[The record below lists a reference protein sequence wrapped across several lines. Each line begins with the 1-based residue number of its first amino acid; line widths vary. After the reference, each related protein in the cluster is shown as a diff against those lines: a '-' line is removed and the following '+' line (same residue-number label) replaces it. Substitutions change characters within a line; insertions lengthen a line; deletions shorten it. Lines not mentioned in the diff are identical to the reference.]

1 MKVYSYDLDKDGFD
15 KLKKDLSDMK
25 RSITTQKFKK
35 YLAKKCLDE
44 LVEIQKKSLSTIN
57 TDEDVV
63 ASEYMN
69 SNHVIIGNTN
79 DDTIFIYNDAMI
91 DVSAKTMSES
101 KKLNY
106 PNLTLSLA
114 KLVEYGMGYTGL
126 AFTPHQ
132 EEVEDWL
139 YDIGENPD
147 GTLGHGSAGW
157 YYKDNSGQ
165 TRWSNGFAG
174 RMIFYQ
180 LKEHIKEKIMD
191 WIAEYWVTEKSKS
204 L

>member
-1 MKVYSYDLDKDGFD
+1 MKVYSYDLDKDGFK

-44 LVEIQKKSLSTIN
+44 LVEIQKQSLTTIN
-57 TDEDVV
+57 TDEDVI
-63 ASEYMN
+63 ASEYMS
-69 SNHVIIGNTN
+69 SNHVLIGDAN
-79 DDTIFIYNDAMI
+79 DDTILIYNDAMI
-91 DVSAKTMSES
+91 DVSAKEMSED

-106 PNLTLSLA
+106 PNMTLSLA
-114 KLVEYGMGYTGL
+114 KLVEYGMGYAGL
-126 AFTPHQ
+126 SFTPHQ
-132 EEVEDWL
+132 EEVEEWE
-139 YDIGENPD
+139 YDINN
-147 GTLGHGSAGW
+147 HGSAGW

-165 TRWSNGFAG
+165 TRWSNGYAG

-180 LKEHIKEKIMD
+180 LKKHIEEKIMD
-191 WIAEYWVTEKSKS
+191 WIAEYWVTEKAKS